1 MRAMYC
7 SEVPGKLCFTQFE
20 KWIERGQKM
29 DASFSSAAMAHT
41 FSRLAA
47 RETCYKNFISV
58 CHQSHV
64 VRSCKC
70 CFEELGSAKVAKH
83 WKSKKICGMSI

>member
-1 MRAMYC
+1 MSYMRAMYC
-7 SEVPGKLCFTQFE
+7 SEVPGKLCFNQFE

-47 RETCYKNFISV
+47 RETCDKKLHFCLSPV
-58 CHQSHV
+58 
-64 VRSCKC
+64 SCC
-70 CFEELGSAKVAKH
+70 QELQ
-83 WKSKKICGMSI
+83 MLF